1 MTRFLIA
8 DDSPTVRAQVSEWL
22 TSAGYDVLQAADGA
36 RALELLRA
44 STKFLAVL
52 LDYDMPGLTGY
63 EVLQQ
68 AYAYGCIPPRY
79 AYAVISG
86 RTEAFPSAFSDLL
99 RQLAIQLLPKPFDRD
114 SLLMLGAYLTSRQNM
129 KPLLHG
135 ARKDASTQ

>member
-44 STKFLAVL
+44 STEFLAVL

-68 AYAYGCIPPRY
+68 AYAQGCIPPRY

-99 RQLAIQLLPKPFDRD
+99 RQLAIQLLPKPFDRAA
-114 SLLMLGAYLTSRQNM
+114 LLMLGAYLTSRQNWQ
-129 KPLLHG
+129 PLLHG
-135 ARKDASTQ
+135 ARKDASTP

>member
-1 MTRFLIA
+1 LTRFLIA
-8 DDSPTVRAQVSEWL
+8 DDSPTVRAQVSTWL

-36 RALELLRA
+36 RTLELLGA
-44 STKFLAVL
+44 STEFLAVL

-68 AYAYGCIPPRY
+68 AYAQGWMPPHY

-86 RTEAFPSAFSDLL
+86 RTAAFPPAFTDLL

-114 SLLMLGAYLTSRQNM
+114 ALLMLSTYLASRRQDM
-129 KPLLHG
+129 PG
-135 ARKDASTQ
+135 RE